1 MDTPGARGA
10 NRAPRWDGRPG
21 DGLDPLMVR
30 EYRRLLRSPLLTIA
44 FLGLHAVLLIVSVIE
59 TGAVALAPGRGGGL
73 SGWPG
78 GGLLD
83 GVGALA
89 FGLLLPLAHFRS
101 LRAELGEGRNAELL
115 VMAGLGP
122 WQIVGGRVLAATA
135 LCAVLLV
142 SVMPYALL
150 RYFLGGL
157 ELPQLAGTML
167 KWLLWNFST
176 NAIVIGGSVYA
187 PVAGRAAMIT
197 GCLLVRQLM
206 EAPYQLGAPGL
217 LGPSPGFPWTTAG
230 SVLVTLLFAYAGCLI
245 GVRGL
250 RPVWKSGS
258 PSDSGLILAMLLFF
272 VPFLHGVAVLIG
284 GIAAGLAM
292 LLLLL
297 LAFHLTYPSR
307 IRKKELKR
315 GGRETLLPTS

>member
-1 MDTPGARGA
+1 MTSRTASGAKLLDGLESKHHCQSGVSLPRG
-10 NRAPRWDGRPG
+10 RMRRQHEGRPHRPQESFI
-21 DGLDPLMVR
+21 DVFPR
-30 EYRRLLRSPLLTIA
+30 PR
-44 FLGLHAVLLIVSVIE
+44 
-59 TGAVALAPGRGGGL
+59 
-73 SGWPG
+73 PG
-78 GGLLD
+78 GG
-83 GVGALA
+83 
-89 FGLLLPLAHFRS
+89 
-101 LRAELGEGRNAELL
+101 
-115 VMAGLGP
+115 
-122 WQIVGGRVLAATA
+122 
-135 LCAVLLV
+135 
-142 SVMPYALL
+142 
-150 RYFLGGL
+150 
-157 ELPQLAGTML
+157 
-167 KWLLWNFST
+167 LLWNFST

-206 EAPYQLGAPGL
+206 AAPYQLGAPGL

-284 GIAAGLAM
+284 GIAADLAK

-297 LAFHLTYPSR
+297 LAFHLTYTSR

-315 GGRETLLPTS
+315 GGRETLLTTS